1 MGPPVAIVAGAI
13 SLLVPALINGFPFV
27 FPDSQDYLVFT
38 PHLNRSPFYG
48 LFIFFVHLNHFIW
61 APVLV
66 QAIIASHLIWMLTR
80 VHSAQPSYRWFALTV
95 AVLCLFSSLPFFAGF
110 IMADF
115 FTAVMILCVYL
126 VGFHLLELSRLE
138 RGYVVLLT
146 CVAIAA
152 HVSHLSLFLVLVGIV
167 GALCLAFR
175 LPPRLTLFRVGLLLV
190 PAILV
195 ALAIILNN
203 LVIHRFSACFPSGQ
217 SFLLAN
223 MIEYGPA
230 RLYLEKA
237 CPTAGYKICTIS
249 DHLPRTAFEL
259 LFATDAY
266 QEAWRLCRHARRIE
280 DHRLDHDE
288 ILPLGGRPYGNA
300 YRRCFLDGTWAWG

>member
-1 MGPPVAIVAGAI
+1 
-13 SLLVPALINGFPFV
+13 
-27 FPDSQDYLVFT
+27 
-38 PHLNRSPFYG
+38 
-48 LFIFFVHLNHFIW
+48 
-61 APVLV
+61 V

-126 VGFHLLELSRLE
+126 VGFQLLELSRLE

-167 GALCLAFR
+167 GALGLAFR
-175 LPPRLTLFRVGLLLV
+175 LPPRLTLFRVELLLV

-195 ALAIILNN
+195 ALAIILNH
-203 LVIHRFSACFPSGQ
+203 LVIHRVFSLFPAGQ

-223 MIEYGPA
+223 MIEYGPCQA
-230 RLYLEKA
+230 LSGEGMPDGGIQNLH
-237 CPTAGYKICTIS
+237 
-249 DHLPRTAFEL
+249 HLRSSSA
-259 LFATDAY
+259 
-266 QEAWRLCRHARRIE
+266 
-280 DHRLDHDE
+280 
-288 ILPLGGRPYGNA
+288 
-300 YRRCFLDGTWAWG
+300 DGL